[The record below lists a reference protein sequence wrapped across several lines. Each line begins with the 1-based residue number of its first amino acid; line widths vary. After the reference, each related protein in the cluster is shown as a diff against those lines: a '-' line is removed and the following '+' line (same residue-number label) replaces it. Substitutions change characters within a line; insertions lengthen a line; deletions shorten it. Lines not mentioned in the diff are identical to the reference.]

1 VSVVEPGVPGS
12 WADVASGGAR
22 VVVEDVRRVH
32 PGPIVALDGV
42 SLALEPGELVALT
55 GPSGS
60 GKSSLLALI
69 AGFDRPTSGT
79 VAVDGMLVSGGG
91 VDRSRYHREV
101 VGFVFQHHQ
110 LLPGL
115 SAQANV
121 ELPLLGAGLGRAER
135 HDRALELLREVG
147 LEPRAQVS
155 AELLSGGERQRVAVA
170 RALANEPRLLLAD
183 EPTGALDSASA
194 ARVLDLLLEARERRG
209 TTMLVVTYADSI
221 ARRADRVERLR
232 DGRLVTD
239 GGDHGPLEH

>member
-1 VSVVEPGVPGS
+1 VSVAEPGVRDAGEG
-12 WADVASGGAR
+12 ATAGGAR
-22 VVVEDVRRVH
+22 VVVRDIRRVH

-42 SLALEPGELVALT
+42 SLTLEPGELVALT

-60 GKSSLLALI
+60 GKSSLLGLI
-69 AGFDRPTSGT
+69 AGFDRPTGGT
-79 VAVDGMLVSGGG
+79 VDVDGVCVSDGEL
-91 VDRSRYHREV
+91 DRSRYHREV

-135 HDRALELLREVG
+135 RDRALELLREVD
-147 LEPRAQVS
+147 LERRAPVS

-170 RALANEPRLLLAD
+170 RALANDPRLLLAD
-183 EPTGALDSASA
+183 EPTGALDSESA
-194 ARVLDLLLEARERRG
+194 ARVLDLLLQARERRG
-209 TTMLVVTYADSI
+209 TTMLVVTYAEAI

-232 DGRLVTD
+232 DGRLV
-239 GGDHGPLEH
+239 HGEPGAPL